1 MTQLP
6 YSPNGLYHESQKL
19 SFAAS
24 PASEDY
30 PTVSKAALLESRRA
44 SILKDKAELF
54 AEEKK

>member
-6 YSPNGLYHESQKL
+6 YSPNRIIDNSNKL

-24 PASEDY
+24 PASDAY

-44 SILKDKAELF
+44 SILKDRAELF